1 MTLEE
6 REKEIS
12 MKVGRKKI
20 GGSAARKSVTTAIT
34 ATAAMAAIVA
44 GGTGCSGPGKTF
56 TKSMV
61 LGGKKVSARRL
72 NNGEHLFVTY
82 CSACHGVNGDGKGP
96 ASIGLRPPPRNFTQG
111 QFKFGAVAS
120 GQLPND
126 EDFLR
131 IIQKGLHGS
140 AMLPWND
147 VPERELMDIIQY
159 IKTLSPK
166 WADKTPGEPIVPGPD
181 PWGKERRDE
190 AVTRGMKVYHG
201 LAQCLSCHPAYE
213 TVETINAASLELS
226 KREAILRPDAYHAE
240 LKDSDY
246 GYKLMPPDFT
256 RDHVRSGETLED
268 IYRTIASGIGGTA
281 MPTWRGALSD
291 DDLWAMAYYVR
302 SLIDVKGTPEADAR
316 REKLVAALAVTSHE
330 DMKAN

>member
-1 MTLEE
+1 
-6 REKEIS
+6 

-111 QFKFGAVAS
+111 EFKFGAVAS

-126 EDFLR
+126 EDFMR

-316 REKLVAALAVTSHE
+316 REKLVAALAVASHE